1 MKISTTNLIPLVFL
15 LCFSQLV
22 SALSIVAKEETP
34 YIGNDLP
41 EKGLSIEIINTAF
54 ERAGYKTNIVFES
67 WPRAYEGALIGIYDV
82 LGSVWRT
89 DEREKDFAFSEPYL
103 FHDIKFIK
111 RKADTYIKFN
121 TLNDLDS
128 LIIGTIKG
136 YAYRDDFMRARN
148 FIRLQ
153 QNYLIQNLLFL
164 TQEKI
169 DMTVGDVRKI
179 RYEINK
185 YMKTNMKDLEFLPKS
200 LIKRGVHIA
209 VSKSNP
215 QHKEI
220 IAKFNK
226 ALKAMKSDGTYK
238 SIIKKHEM
246 IKLH

>member
-1 MKISTTNLIPLVFL
+1 MKISTTNLIPFVFL

-54 ERAGYKTNIVFES
+54 ERAGYKTNVVFES
-67 WPRAYEGALIGIYDV
+67 WPRAYEGAFIGVYDV

-136 YAYRDDFMRARN
+136 YAYRDDFMWARN

-200 LIKRGVHIA
+200 LIKRGVHMA

-226 ALKAMKSDGTYK
+226 ALKAMKNDGTYK
-238 SIIKKHEM
+238 SIMKKYEM

>member
-1 MKISTTNLIPLVFL
+1 
-15 LCFSQLV
+15 
-22 SALSIVAKEETP
+22 
-34 YIGNDLP
+34 
-41 EKGLSIEIINTAF
+41 
-54 ERAGYKTNIVFES
+54 
-67 WPRAYEGALIGIYDV
+67 
-82 LGSVWRT
+82 
-89 DEREKDFAFSEPYL
+89 
-103 FHDIKFIK
+103 
-111 RKADTYIKFN
+111 
-121 TLNDLDS
+121 
-128 LIIGTIKG
+128 
-136 YAYRDDFMRARN
+136 
-148 FIRLQ
+148 
-153 QNYLIQNLLFL
+153 
-164 TQEKI
+164 
-169 DMTVGDVRKI
+169 MTVGDVRKI

>member
-1 MKISTTNLIPLVFL
+1 MKTSTINRIAFVFL

-41 EKGLSIEIINTAF
+41 GKGLSIEIINTAF
-54 ERAGYKTNIVFES
+54 ERAGYKTNLVFES

-82 LGSVWRT
+82 LGSVWHT
-89 DEREKDFAFSEPYL
+89 NEREKDFVFSAPYL

-121 TLNDLDS
+121 TLSDLDR

-136 YAYRDDFMRARN
+136 YAYRDDFMTSHM

-169 DMTVGDVRKI
+169 DMTIGDVRKI

-185 YMKTNMKDLEFLPKS
+185 YMKTNMKDLEFLPNS

-215 QHKEI
+215 KHKEI
-220 IAKFNK
+220 LTKFNK
-226 ALKAMKSDGTYK
+226 ALKTMKSDGTYQ
-238 SIIKKHEM
+238 SILKKHDM
-246 IKLH
+246 